1 MIYSL
6 RMEQQIKYRRL
17 TAAEREEISRGLA
30 AGEAQAHM
38 ALRLGRN
45 TATISR
51 EICRNSGVSGYRAFS
66 AGRRAMHASS
76 SRRYNKRRL
85 FQEPQLQEYVLA
97 GLKER
102 WSPREIVRRIQM
114 EYSEDSS
121 MRISH
126 EAIYQYVYVLPR
138 GSLKKELIT
147 CLRQER
153 KHRRMKGGRKG
164 KPEETRGKIA
174 DMLSIEERP
183 KEVED
188 RIIPGHWEGD
198 LIMGKYKRTALGTL
212 VERTTR
218 YTLLVPLGKKKSAT
232 DVRRAYAKAMKTM
245 PKELAKTLTYD
256 QGKEMSEHKNF
267 TIDTDIQV
275 YFAHPGSPWERGTNE
290 NTNGLIRQYFP
301 KGTAFDKI
309 PTREI
314 KRVQR
319 QLNNRPRA
327 VLGFYKPDEKFNELV
342 ALNR

>member
-1 MIYSL
+1 MNESQAS
-6 RMEQQIKYRRL
+6 MARRL
-17 TAAEREEISRGLA
+17 HRDSG
-30 AGEAQAHM
+30 
-38 ALRLGRN
+38 
-45 TATISR
+45 TISR
-51 EICRNSGVSGYRAFS
+51 EIRRNSGASGYRAFS
-66 AGRRAMHASS
+66 AGRRAMKASS
-76 SRRYNKRRL
+76 SRRYGKRRL
-85 FQEPQLQEYVLA
+85 CQEPPLQKYVQA
-97 GLKER
+97 GLRER
-102 WSPREIVRRIQM
+102 WSPHEIVRRIQM
-114 EYSEDSS
+114 EYPQDMS

-138 GSLKKELIT
+138 GSLKKELIA

-153 KHRRMKGGRKG
+153 KHRRKKGGRKG

-188 RIIPGHWEGD
+188 RIVPGHWEGD

-218 YTLLVPLGKKKSAT
+218 YTLLVPLGRNKSAI
-232 DVRRAYAKAMKTM
+232 DVRRAYAKAMKTV
-245 PKELAKTLTYD
+245 PKELTKTLTYD
-256 QGKEMSEHKNF
+256 QGKEMSEHKTF
-267 TIDTDIQV
+267 TIDTGIQV

-301 KGTAFDKI
+301 KGTAFDTI

-327 VLGFYKPDEKFNELV
+327 ALGFYKPTEKFNELV
-342 ALNR
+342 ALKG